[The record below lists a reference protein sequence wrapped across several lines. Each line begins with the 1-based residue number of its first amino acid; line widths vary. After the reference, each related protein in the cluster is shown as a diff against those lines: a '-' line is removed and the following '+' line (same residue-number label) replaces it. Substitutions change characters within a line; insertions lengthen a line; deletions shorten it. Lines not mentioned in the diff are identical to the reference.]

1 MTTEKSQ
8 KPLENLEEVENA
20 LTTAERFFEAN
31 SKIIT
36 LIFGGAVLIAMLML
50 VTHRFYSLPREAKAK
65 EQIFTA
71 EQYFEKDSF
80 KLALNGDG
88 NFPGFLD
95 IINDYGRTKSGKL
108 AVYYAGISN
117 LHLGKYKEAI
127 DFLEDF
133 KTDDL
138 LLGPV
143 ALGATGD
150 AYSELGNREKAVKLY
165 LKAAELS
172 PNSFTSPLYY
182 LKAGIIYEA
191 LGKKESALEA
201 YKNIKEKYSETEQ
214 GRTIDK
220 YIARI
225 NAN

>member
-1 MTTEKSQ
+1 MTKEKTP
-8 KPLENLEEVENA
+8 KPIENLEEVEHA

-36 LIFGGAVLIAMLML
+36 MIFGGAVVIALL
-50 VTHRFYSLPREAKAK
+50 FLATHRFYSLPREAKAK
-65 EQIFTA
+65 EQIFAA

-95 IINDYGRTKSGKL
+95 IISDYGRTPAGKL
-108 AVYYAGISN
+108 ARYYAGVSE

-143 ALGATGD
+143 AIGATGD

-165 LKAAELS
+165 MKAAELN
-172 PNSFTSPLYY
+172 PNAFTSPVYY
-182 LKAGIIYEA
+182 LKAGILYEA
-191 LGKKESALEA
+191 LGTKDKAMEA
-201 YKNIKEKYSETEQ
+201 YKAIKDKYAESEQ
-214 GRTIDK
+214 GRSIDK
-220 YIARI
+220 YIARLA
-225 NAN
+225 AN

>member
-1 MTTEKSQ
+1 MTKEKTP
-8 KPLENLEEVENA
+8 KPIENLEEVEHA

-36 LIFGGAVLIAMLML
+36 MIFGGAVVIALL
-50 VTHRFYSLPREAKAK
+50 FLATHRFYSLPREAKAK
-65 EQIFTA
+65 EQIFAA

-95 IINDYGRTKSGKL
+95 IISDYGRTPAGKL
-108 AVYYAGISN
+108 ARYYAGVSE

-143 ALGATGD
+143 AIGATGD

-165 LKAAELS
+165 MRAAELN
-172 PNSFTSPLYY
+172 PNAFTSPVYY
-182 LKAGIIYEA
+182 LKAGILYEA
-191 LGKKESALEA
+191 LGTKDKAMEA
-201 YKNIKEKYSETEQ
+201 YKAIKDKYAESEQ
-214 GRTIDK
+214 GRSIDK
-220 YIARI
+220 YIARLA
-225 NAN
+225 AN

>member
-1 MTTEKSQ
+1 MTKEKTP
-8 KPLENLEEVENA
+8 KPIENLEEVEHA

-36 LIFGGAVLIAMLML
+36 MIFGAAVVIALL
-50 VTHRFYSLPREAKAK
+50 FLATHRFYSLPREAKAK
-65 EQIFTA
+65 EQIFAA

-95 IINDYGRTKSGKL
+95 IISDYGRTPAGKL
-108 AVYYAGISN
+108 ARYYAGVSE

-143 ALGATGD
+143 AVGATGD

-165 LKAAELS
+165 MKAAELN
-172 PNSFTSPLYY
+172 PNAFTSPVYY
-182 LKAGIIYEA
+182 LKAGILYEA
-191 LGKKESALEA
+191 LGTKDKALEA
-201 YKNIKEKYSETEQ
+201 YKAIKDKYAESEQ
-214 GRTIDK
+214 GRSIDK
-220 YIARI
+220 YISRLT
-225 NAN
+225 AN